1 MGRVIRAGEPPRH
14 VLAAEVLDA
23 RQRAEHILAEARS
36 EADRIVSEARAEADR
51 IRREATEA
59 GLREGQARAATL
71 VTRASEIR
79 DRMLTDAEGQVT
91 KLALA
96 VARRLVGAAA
106 ASDPSLVRGL
116 VEQALARTRR
126 ARTLELR
133 VHPDDA
139 PQVRELVD
147 GRPREISVEADAS
160 IERGGC
166 VLHTDVGDV
175 DARLEVQLAAIE
187 RALSTE
193 T

>member
-1 MGRVIRAGEPPRH
+1 MGRLIRGGEPRRH

-23 RQRAEHILAEARS
+23 REQAEHILAEARK
-36 EADRIVSEARAEADR
+36 EADRLVSEAHAEADR

-59 GLREGQARAATL
+59 GLQEGQTRAAAT
-71 VTRASEIR
+71 VARASEMR

-91 KLALA
+91 KLAVA

-106 ASDPSLVRGL
+106 ASDPSFVRGL

-126 ARTLELR
+126 ARALEVR
-133 VHPDDA
+133 VHPEDA
-139 PQVRELVD
+139 PHVRDLVE
-147 GRPREISVEADAS
+147 GRPREIAVQPDAS

-187 RALSTE
+187 RTLSAE